1 MRKTIFTYLVFVSAL
16 FCIIPHAYPQAGNGF
31 DRAMPHITAYFLRE
45 NIIIE
50 PEATFFNV
58 VVIKNLGEYREEV
71 VLDLNV
77 PIGWGVVAS
86 ENRSFFI
93 DPGDSVMVPVRS
105 APAKEVEGEIGY
117 SVIAAINNRGGET
130 LTNAYS
136 FVKIPR
142 KSDLHIRPITRM
154 SLFDQLTNQAEF
166 SLLISNRGNVSEL
179 VFLVFESSRNISI
192 PNEKENTLGINLMVR
207 AKSDTIIRLNAT
219 RLDEASIRNGSIYR
233 VDLRATSQDQVFNTS
248 FWFDKLDSR
257 YRFAIPES
265 EKILVVELAA
275 QNLLSGQGGYLVG
288 GFWGST
294 LLSNNHDINYHFY
307 KFGTNPNLLKYS
319 RIKLAYNAPKYSLLM
334 GDIQGIPIRGGFGKG
349 AMAGLNIR
357 NNFHTTIM
365 AGRNPFLPID
375 NIGIGFRETVT
386 PLNTTSRYSYSK
398 LNHINSIAQTAG
410 LGTNL
415 TIAGDHNIST
425 DFSISSVDFNN
436 FGNTELGY
444 GLLLDYS
451 GKINRT
457 SFRVRELYGTTNY
470 YGNNAGRH
478 DFTARINQTI
488 NENINADIIITDK
501 SLKPVSFSDSGTQS
515 TRFQN
520 YSDARLIFRKLF
532 DRNLSIFAGPV
543 YERKSSNSFFYYDQV
558 NPFSSQSAKF
568 SAGAR
573 ISDGLGTT
581 LTPAATVGYTFVTD
595 YSLASE
601 RFPNLVIKDSRHN
614 LFNAHISLN
623 LRRIF
628 WGTYLNYFYGPTSIN
643 QEISQFYTGFGANSI
658 RVMPY
663 MDRYLYRDIIKFSA
677 KASLLHDF
685 SFKTSRVIFNTQM
698 DAYLKNNYTLS
709 ILNTYSYQLTTDL
722 ITEDNYT
729 YSNNYFE
736 LRLKKEFNWNQPRV
750 KYHDLVMQ
758 LFIDL
763 NGNLV
768 KDFNEPGMKDI
779 IVNITSIDPVAY
791 SQYGVDFKPQGA
803 MVSKRFLTSIDGKVI
818 YENLPRGV
826 YKIELTNIG
835 VDQTKFFPDQNE
847 FIINLT
853 SDQVVPIPY
862 LERNKLFGRV
872 IINRSRLTNLGP
884 IEPSNIK
891 ITATDSKGRQLSTLS
906 DGSGYFEMYV
916 PSIDNYIVSINN
928 IFRDHFTLRQND
940 FRASLNGF
948 KQFEVNFVFDEIRRQ
963 IEFTP
968 TQADMQTEIRR
979 VGRTNLSGVIRDA
992 ATLQPIRAT
1001 IEIVNNQAGTTIA
1014 QTLSERNSGRYTTS
1028 FVTGENYMVVVSA
1041 NGYWMSSERLILDQF
1056 LTIQDA
1062 ERDVL
1067 LESITIGARFQLN
1080 NLRFTPGTSEIP
1092 TEAMPELDRLIGQLR
1107 QNPNVRIRIEG
1118 HSDAVETIDNPN
1130 LSMQRAEIVMR
1141 YMVQKG
1147 YSNIEFTGLSSSRP
1161 VAPSDTEDNRRR
1173 NRRVEIIVMD
1183 R

>member
-1 MRKTIFTYLVFVSAL
+1 MRKSFFTYLLFVSAL
-16 FCIIPHAYPQAGNGF
+16 SCIIPHAYPQTGNGF
-31 DRAMPHITAYFLRE
+31 ERELPHISAYFLRE

-50 PEATFFNV
+50 PNATFFNV
-58 VVIKNLGEYREEV
+58 VVIKNLGENREEV

-77 PIGWGVVAS
+77 PIGWEVVAS
-86 ENRSFFI
+86 ENRNFFI

-117 SVIAAINNRGGET
+117 SVIAAINDRRGET

-154 SLFDQLTNQAEF
+154 SLFDQLTNEAEF
-166 SLLISNRGNVSEL
+166 SLLISNRGNVSEMI
-179 VFLVFESSRNISI
+179 FLVFESTRNISL
-192 PNEKENTLGINLMVR
+192 PNERDNILGMDMLVR
-207 AKSDTIIRLNAT
+207 AKTDTIIKLKAS
-219 RLDEASIRNGSIYR
+219 RLDEVGRRNGSFYR
-233 VDLRATSQDQVFNTS
+233 VDLRASSQDRVLNTS

-275 QNLLSGQGGYLVG
+275 QNLLSSQGSYLVG
-288 GFWGST
+288 GFWGNT
-294 LLSNNHDINYHFY
+294 LLTNNHAISYNFY
-307 KFGTNPNLLKYS
+307 KFGTDPDLLKYS
-319 RIKLAYNAPKYSLLM
+319 RIKLAYEAPGYSFML
-334 GDIQGIPIRGGFGKG
+334 GDVQGIPVRGGFGKG
-349 AMAGLNIR
+349 AMAGFYLGDH
-357 NNFHTTIM
+357 FHTTLM
-365 AGRNPFLPID
+365 AGRNAFIPID
-375 NIGIGFRETVT
+375 NYGISFRESFS
-386 PLNTTSRYSYSK
+386 PLKATSHYSYSQ
-398 LNHINSIAQTAG
+398 LNHLNSIAQTAG
-410 LGTNL
+410 VGLNL
-415 TIAGDHNIST
+415 RFSGNHNLRSNINVSN
-425 DFSISSVDFNN
+425 VDYNN
-436 FGNTELGY
+436 IGNSELGY
-444 GLLLDYS
+444 GFSVDYA
-451 GKINRT
+451 GEINET
-457 SFRVRELYGTTNY
+457 SIRLREMFGTTNFF
-470 YGNNAGRH
+470 GNGAGQH
-478 DFTARINQTI
+478 DFTARINHPI
-488 NENINADIIITDK
+488 NESLIADIFISDK
-501 SLKPVSFSDSGTQS
+501 GYRPVTYTATGTQS
-515 TRFQN
+515 KRFQN
-520 YSDARLIFRKLF
+520 NSDIRGVLRKTI
-532 DRNLSIFAGPV
+532 DRNLTIFAGPL
-543 YERKSSNSFFYYDQV
+543 YERKSSNSFFYYDGV
-558 NPFSSQSAKF
+558 TPFSSQSAKLNI
-568 SAGAR
+568 GAR

-581 LTPAATVGYTFVTD
+581 FTPSATLGYTFITGF
-595 YSLASE
+595 SLPGE
-601 RFPNLVIKDSRHN
+601 RFPNIFVDDSNSN
-614 LFNAHISLN
+614 LFNAHISIN
-623 LRRIF
+623 LRRTY
-628 WGTYLNYFYGPTSIN
+628 WGTFLNYFYGPTSIN

-658 RVMPY
+658 RIMPY
-663 MDRYLYRDIIKFSA
+663 VDRYIYRDILKLSA

-685 SFKTSRVIFNTQM
+685 SYKTSRVIFNTQL
-698 DAYLKNNYTLS
+698 DAYLKNNYTIS
-709 ILNTYSYQLTTDL
+709 FLNTYSYQLTTDL

-736 LRLKKEFNWNQPRV
+736 LRLKKEFNWNQPRN
-750 KYHDLVMQ
+750 KYYDLELQ
-758 LFIDL
+758 LFIDI

-779 IVNITSIDPVAY
+779 IVNITSIDPVLY
-791 SQYGVDFKPQGA
+791 SQYNVDYTPQGG
-803 MVSKRFLTSIDGKVI
+803 MVSKNFLTSIDGNVI

-835 VDQTKFFPDQNE
+835 ADQTKFFPDQNE

-853 SDQVVPIPY
+853 GDQVVPIPY

-916 PSIDNYIVSINN
+916 PSVDNYVVTINN

-1001 IEIVNNQAGTTIA
+1001 IEIVNNQTGTTIA
-1014 QTLSERNSGRYTTS
+1014 QTLSDRNSGRYTTS
-1028 FVTGENYMVVVSA
+1028 FVTDENYMVVVSA

-1080 NLRFTPGTSEIP
+1080 NLRFTPGSSEIP

-1130 LSMQRAEIVMR
+1130 LSMQRAEVVMR

-1147 YSNIEFTGLSSSRP
+1147 YSNIEYTGLSSSRP

>member
-1 MRKTIFTYLVFVSAL
+1 MRKVIFTYLIFL
-16 FCIIPHAYPQAGNGF
+16 YTFTCIIPHAFPQAGNGF
-31 DRAMPHITAYFLRE
+31 DRNLPQIYAYFLRE
-45 NIIIE
+45 NLIIE

-71 VLDLNV
+71 LVDLNV
-77 PIGWGVVAS
+77 PIGWGIVAS
-86 ENRSFFI
+86 ENRTFLI
-93 DPGDSVMVPVRS
+93 NPGDSVLVPVRS
-105 APAKEVEGEIGY
+105 TPAKQVEGEIGY
-117 SVIAAINNRGGET
+117 SVIAAINNRSGET

-142 KSDLHIRPITRM
+142 KSDLQIRPLTRM
-154 SLFDQLTNQAEF
+154 SLFDQLTNEAEF
-166 SLLISNRGNVSEL
+166 SLLISNRGNVSEM

-192 PNEKENTLGINLMVR
+192 PHERENTLGMDLMVK
-207 AKSDTIIRLNAT
+207 AKTDTIIRLKAT
-219 RLDEASIRNGSIYR
+219 RLDEGSMRNGAIYR
-233 VDLRATSQDQVFNTS
+233 VDLRATSQDHLFNTS

-257 YRFAIPES
+257 YRFSIPES
-265 EKILVVELAA
+265 EKILVAELAA
-275 QNLLSGQGGYLVG
+275 QNLLSGQRANLVG
-288 GFWGST
+288 GFWGT
-294 LLSNNHDINYHFY
+294 ALLNNNHDISYHFY
-307 KFGTNPNLLKYS
+307 KFGTNPDLLKYS
-319 RIKLAYNAPKYSLLM
+319 RFKLAYDAPKYSFLV
-334 GDIQGIPIRGGFGKG
+334 GDIQGMPVRGGFGKG

-357 NNFHTTIM
+357 EKFQTTLL
-365 AGRNPFLPID
+365 AGRNSFLPID
-375 NIGIGFRETVT
+375 NYGIGFRETYT
-386 PLNTTSRYSYSK
+386 RLNTSSRYSYSQ

-410 LGTNL
+410 LGINL
-415 TIAGDHNIST
+415 NFARNHNLST
-425 DFSISSVDFNN
+425 DFSISSVDYNN

-451 GKINRT
+451 GKINGT
-457 SFRVRELYGTTNY
+457 SFRVRELFGTTNF
-470 YGNNAGRH
+470 YGNSAGRH
-478 DFTARINQTI
+478 DFTARINQPI
-488 NENINADIIITDK
+488 NETLSADISITDK
-501 SLKPVSFSDSGTQS
+501 SFKPVSYSDVGSQS
-515 TRFQN
+515 NRFQN

-532 DRNLSIFAGPV
+532 DRNLSLFAGPV
-543 YERKSSNSFFYYDQV
+543 YEQKSSNSFFYFDQV
-558 NPFSSQSAKF
+558 NPFSTQSAKL
-568 SAGAR
+568 STGAR

-581 LTPAATVGYTFVTD
+581 LSPSATVGYTFITS
-595 YSLASE
+595 YSLPSD
-601 RFPNLVIKDSRHN
+601 RFPNLVVDNPRRN

-623 LRRIF
+623 IRRIH
-628 WGTYLNYFYGPTSIN
+628 WGTYLNYFYGPNSIN
-643 QEISQFYTGFGANSI
+643 QEISQFYTGFGANSVRI
-658 RVMPY
+658 MPY
-663 MDRYLYRDIIKFSA
+663 MDRYLYRDIIRLST

-722 ITEDNYT
+722 ITEENYT

-750 KYHDLVMQ
+750 KYYDLELQ

-779 IVNITSIDPVAY
+779 IVTITSIDPAAY
-791 SQYGVDFKPQGA
+791 SQYGLDYKPQGA
-803 MVSKRFLTSIDGKVI
+803 MVAKRFLTSIDGRVI

-826 YKIELTNIG
+826 YKIELSNVG
-835 VDQTKFFPDQNE
+835 VDQTKFFPDQDE

-872 IINRSRLTNLGP
+872 IINRSRLSNLGP
-884 IEPSNIK
+884 VEPSNIK

-906 DGSGYFEMYV
+906 DGNGYFEMYV
-916 PSIDNYIVSINN
+916 PSVDNYIVSINN

-992 ATLQPIRAT
+992 ATLQPLRAT
-1001 IEIVNNQAGTTIA
+1001 IEIVDNQTGTTIA

-1080 NLRFTPGTSEIP
+1080 NLRFAPGNSEIP

-1130 LSMQRAEIVMR
+1130 LSMQRAETVMR

-1173 NRRVEIIVMD
+1173 NRRVEIIVVD